1 MGSCRLLGVKWGLG
15 RLGPK
20 PKCVSAEKETA
31 LRLGGATAVSEPYF
45 PTRPSAVRPTL
56 PSEGAP
62 PGSCLGAEPHPSAGL
77 SGAPLCPLNA
87 PDLPLRD
94 GAGVPRSWGPLRN
107 SSCGR
112 VTRLRYRAVRG
123 MGGAEAARG
132 GWREGSP
139 GPAGQQG
146 GEASRDGLGDLNT
159 EKRTRRLQTCRQE
172 TKSWELSAVQ
182 MTLSWR
188 A

>member
-112 VTRLRYRAVRG
+112 VTASGTGLWAAWAVLNRREEA
-123 MGGAEAARG
+123 GGKAV
-132 GWREGSP
+132 P
-139 GPAGQQG
+139 GPPGSRAGKPAEMGWATSTQ
-146 GEASRDGLGDLNT
+146 
-159 EKRTRRLQTCRQE
+159 RRGQEGCRH
-172 TKSWELSAVQ
+172 ADRRP
-182 MTLSWR
+182 R
-188 A
+188 AGNYQLCR

>member
-1 MGSCRLLGVKWGLG
+1 MPMGSCRLLGVKWGVG

-45 PTRPSAVRPTL
+45 PTRPSAVRLTL

-77 SGAPLCPLNA
+77 SWAPLWHWDALDP
-87 PDLPLRD
+87 PLRD
-94 GAGVPRSWGPLRN
+94 GAGPSRSKAPLRN

-112 VTRLRYRAVRG
+112 VTRLRYRAVG
-123 MGGAEAARG
+123 GVGGAEAAGG

-139 GPAGQQG
+139 GPAGQQD
-146 GEASRDGLGDLNT
+146 GEASRDGLGDLNA
-159 EKRTRRLQTCRQE
+159 EKRTRRLHTCRQ
-172 TKSWELSAVQ
+172 KPRGGNYQLC
-182 MTLSWR
+182 R
-188 A
+188 